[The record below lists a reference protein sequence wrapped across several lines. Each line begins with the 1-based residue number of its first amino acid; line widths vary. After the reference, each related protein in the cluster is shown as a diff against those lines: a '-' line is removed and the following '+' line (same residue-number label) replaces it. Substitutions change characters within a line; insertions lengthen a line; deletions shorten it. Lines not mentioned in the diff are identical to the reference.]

1 MPKESPT
8 VFCWTRRVN
17 SSRSM
22 PLKPW
27 KPRSST
33 STIAARSS
41 AATPISKERSPTF
54 YWTAASS
61 PQSSFPV
68 PRLPCRST
76 STTAA
81 KLWGGYI
88 DAGGGAHGFL
98 LDKRT
103 FTTIDVD
110 IPGAVGT
117 QVQGINN
124 RGQMT
129 GAYHDAEANVRGFLM
144 DKGVFTTVLPP
155 DAFTGTASDIN
166 DRGQIVG
173 FFRVP
178 GDIQ

>member
-1 MPKESPT
+1 
-8 VFCWTRRVN
+8 
-17 SSRSM
+17 
-22 PLKPW
+22 
-27 KPRSST
+27 
-33 STIAARSS
+33 
-41 AATPISKERSPTF
+41 
-54 YWTAASS
+54 
-61 PQSSFPV
+61 
-68 PRLPCRST
+68 
-76 STTAA
+76 
-81 KLWGGYI
+81 
-88 DAGGGAHGFL
+88 